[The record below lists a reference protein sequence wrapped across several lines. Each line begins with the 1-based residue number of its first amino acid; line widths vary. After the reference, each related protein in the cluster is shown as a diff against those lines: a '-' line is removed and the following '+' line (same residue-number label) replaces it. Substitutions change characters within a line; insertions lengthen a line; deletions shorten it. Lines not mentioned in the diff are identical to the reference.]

1 MKRSVCISLVVFAA
15 ASLSVTTTLAQTDA
29 AKARRDK
36 IEKLKQQRDAARQ
49 AGKDAQAARQTPPPA
64 TTTPPPP
71 PPPATT
77 TAAPPPPPPATTTAA
92 PPKPPAS
99 ASASAT
105 ASAAVPSASAAP
117 SAAPVTSSSVA
128 PSASALPLALDL
140 DALRKSRADRR
151 RLDVQRLKDRW
162 GELTSD
168 ERAKSE
174 LKLHARRSAY
184 LQRIRALAER
194 ANDTKLVESV
204 DKLIT
209 KEERRDADA
218 MNAIRTGVARV
229 ASPVPAAAGAS
240 K

>member
-15 ASLSVTTTLAQTDA
+15 ASSSVTTTLAQTDA

-99 ASASAT
+99 ASASA
-105 ASAAVPSASAAP
+105 SVPSASAAA

-128 PSASALPLALDL
+128 PSATALPLALDL
-140 DALRKSRADRR
+140 DALRKSRPDRR
-151 RLDVQRLKDRW
+151 RLDVQRLKNRW

-174 LKLHARRSAY
+174 LELHARRSAY

-218 MNAIRTGVARV
+218 MNAIRTGVAPV
-229 ASPVPAAAGAS
+229 ASPLPAASGAS